1 MANIWYIQV
10 NRHCNNACHFCS
22 NPSNGNNISYDRG
35 IELLDDFIKRGYHWV
50 IFTWWEPTL
59 SPDLSKWIS
68 YSKKIGL
75 WNRMI
80 SNGMMT
86 SNKDFVH
93 KLADSGLEL
102 IHFSVYSCHEKI
114 HDFLTDT
121 PGSWKKLMMSITNAL
136 NSWIRVQINTV
147 INHYNET
154 HLDKTVQFLTKLFP
168 PISHFVWNNL
178 DPEMMRKTDTARS
191 TLPNFDRFKPSLNA
205 ALSFLESQNKTF
217 RVEKMPLCYMPWFEY
232 CSTETRK
239 LVKDEERIVHFL
251 DFREMIHETQWEH
264 EKLDKCKSCD
274 LNNICSWIYEHNKF
288 YDFVDVYPQKRT
300 KQEKLDIINKIK
312 E

>member
-22 NPSNGNNISYDRG
+22 NPSNGNNISYERW
-35 IELLDDFIKRGYHWV
+35 IELLDDFKKRNYHGV

-59 SPDLSKWIS
+59 SPDLPKWLE
-68 YSKKIGL
+68 YSRKI
-75 WNRMI
+75 WMNNRMI
-80 SNGMMT
+80 SNGMMC
-86 SNKDFVH
+86 SNPKFVQ
-93 KLADSGLEL
+93 KLADSWLEL
-102 IHFSVYSCHEKI
+102 VHFSVYSCHAKI

-121 PGSWKKLMMSITNAL
+121 PGSWKKLMLSITNAL

-154 HLDKTVQFLTKLFP
+154 HLDKTVEFLTKLFP
-168 PISHFVWNNL
+168 PIQHFVWNNL

-191 TLPNFDRFKPSLNA
+191 TLPNFDRFKPSLNKA
-205 ALSFLESQNKTF
+205 FEHLESTWRTF
-217 RVEKMPLCYMPWFEY
+217 RVEKMPLCYIRWFEWA
-232 CSTETRK
+232 STETRK

-264 EKLDKCKSCD
+264 EKLEKCKKCD
-274 LNNICSWIYEHNKF
+274 LNNICSGIYEHDKY
-288 YDFVDVYPQKRT
+288 YDFVDVYPQKLT
-300 KQEKLDIINKIK
+300 KEEKINIIQKIK
-312 E
+312 R